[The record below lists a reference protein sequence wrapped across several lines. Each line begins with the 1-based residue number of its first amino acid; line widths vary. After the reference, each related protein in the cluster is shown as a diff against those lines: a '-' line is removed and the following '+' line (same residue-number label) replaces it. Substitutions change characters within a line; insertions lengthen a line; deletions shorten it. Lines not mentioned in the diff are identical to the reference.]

1 MMKKYFPILM
11 LLIAT
16 LPAFA
21 QQPKLEAIRFNL
33 YTDSIKPVL
42 NYYVN
47 VEGEFN
53 DGRVLP
59 LDNKAI
65 ILEADWGEIH
75 NSEWVIPKRL
85 EKECVVFT
93 ATARNN
99 PELRKQI
106 TVYIQKR
113 KDPRDEE

>member
-1 MMKKYFPILM
+1 MKK
-11 LLIAT
+11 LLFLIC
-16 LPAFA
+16 LPAISVSAVA
-21 QQPKLEAIRFNL
+21 QNPALKDIRFNL
-33 YTDSIKPVL
+33 YADSIKPVL

-47 VEGEFN
+47 VEGVFSN
-53 DGRVLP
+53 GRILP
-59 LDNKAI
+59 LDKNDI

-106 TVYIQKR
+106 TVYIQKS